1 MSGIFQYFDF
11 ISHSEFTKQNND
23 KDIVIPIS
31 QIEKLRIDRFDNI
44 SQGRERISCKAKIQ
58 TEVVK
63 VPNSMCLH
71 IIKIRLR
78 QSKMAFFVL
87 LVLYIQSPGLS
98 LKFLLLSQ

>member
-44 SQGRERISCKAKIQ
+44 SQQRKNKLQSQDSNWGRESPKLHVLTYNKNKTKA
-58 TEVVK
+58 E
-63 VPNSMCLH
+63 
-71 IIKIRLR
+71 
-78 QSKMAFFVL
+78 
-87 LVLYIQSPGLS
+87 
-98 LKFLLLSQ
+98 